1 MKSVFRP
8 KPTPPA
14 AAEDRTLAKRFESRV
29 RLSWLALLAERFWE
43 ALLWPFLVVSAFLV
57 VTLVDLWSIT
67 PPLLHRVLLG
77 AFGLAL
83 AISFLPLIRLTL
95 PTREEALR
103 RLERKANIKHRPA
116 TSYEDRLGTTPV
128 KETALLW
135 AAHRERLSRLIDRL
149 RPSWPDPRTDRK
161 DPYAIRA
168 LLLIGLVAALFAA
181 GGNGWDRLRGAFSP
195 AASSAPSLLRLD
207 AWVTP
212 PVYTGVP
219 PIVLAD
225 GSETIGAGAET
236 FRALS
241 VPERSELVVRAH
253 APQGEKVT
261 LLTSNE
267 DGSHAT
273 VAEPKTGKTEGLI
286 EFSVALN
293 EPGSADVR
301 IGGQTIAKWRFDL
314 IKDEPPTISLMG
326 NPTTTPRSAL
336 RLVYRADDDH
346 GVANAEARFTLAE
359 GEDAGLTAPPIAI
372 PPPVEVAPIV
382 PVAPNE
388 AGPKDAGSKE
398 TAVKADPLL
407 EPPVMPL
414 QLPRAN
420 AKRVEGRAT
429 QDLTAHPWAG
439 LKVRMTLVARDQA
452 GQAGMSAPYEFVL
465 PERVFTKPLA
475 KAVIEQRKSLVR
487 DPSSTE
493 TVAGALDALTI
504 GGDKVDEDSFT
515 YLSLRD
521 VYWRLLS
528 NPSHDAIASAVDQLW
543 SIALRI
549 EDGDLPEAERELK
562 SAQDALSQ
570 ALAKNASPE
579 EIKQLVD
586 NLREAL
592 SRYLQALA
600 QQAQDKGNMAKQDKQ
615 SGDQLLSQ
623 QDLDKMLSNIEKLA
637 QSGSKEMAERML
649 SELKDIIERMQ
660 AGNIPENAKQQRASR
675 MMKDLNDVISKQ
687 QKLLDDTFDA
697 KRKQGDGGGQQS
709 QQFDV
714 SPPGQ
719 PLEFGP
725 GTSMAPFADMP
736 GEAQQGQI
744 KGSGESGK
752 NGSAPDQGQMETG
765 QQPQGGQ
772 RPGHNGQL
780 AERQQELRDKLQ
792 SLIDRFRMEGA
803 DAPEQFDGAG
813 KSMGQAKDAIGDDN
827 LDQATQAQNQA
838 LDSLRKG
845 AQSMAEQ
852 MEQSGE
858 MQQGQGP
865 GNNGRDP
872 LGRPDRSNRPDL
884 GLSVKVPDEIDIQRA
899 REVLDELRR
908 RLGDPQRPP
917 IELDYLERLIKP
929 F

>member
-1 MKSVFRP
+1 MMKSVFRSS
-8 KPTPPA
+8 KTPPETP
-14 AAEDRTLAKRFESRV
+14 EDRALAKRFEQKV
-29 RLSWLALLAERFWE
+29 RLSLLALLFERIWE
-43 ALLWPFLVVSAFLV
+43 ALLWPFFVVATFLV
-57 VTLVDLWSIT
+57 VTLLDLWSIT
-67 PPLLHRVLLG
+67 PPLAHRVLLG

-83 AISFLPLIRLTL
+83 AASFLPLIRIAL

-103 RLERKANIKHRPA
+103 RLETKANVKHRPA
-116 TSYEDRLGTTPV
+116 SSYEDRLGTIPA

-135 AAHRERLSRLIDRL
+135 AAHRERLARLIQRL
-149 RPSWPDPRTDRK
+149 KPTWPEPRTDRK

-168 LLLIGLVAALFAA
+168 LLLVALIAAVFAA
-181 GGNGWDRLRGAFSP
+181 GPNGLDRIRAAFSP
-195 AASSAPSLLRLD
+195 AASGAPSLIRLD

-212 PVYTGVP
+212 PVYTEVP

-225 GSETIGAGAET
+225 GSETVGAGSET

-241 VPERSELVVRAH
+241 VPERSELIVRAH
-253 APQGEKVT
+253 VPKGETVS
-261 LLTSNE
+261 LVTSNE
-267 DGSHAT
+267 EGT
-273 VAEPKTGKTEGLI
+273 VAKLAEPKTGRTEGLT
-286 EFSVALN
+286 EFTATLN
-293 EPGSADVR
+293 DPGAAEVK
-301 IGGQTIAKWRFDL
+301 IGGQTVAKWRFDL
-314 IKDEPPTISLMG
+314 IKDEAPTISLMG
-326 NPTTTPRSAL
+326 NPTTTPRGAL
-336 RLVYRADDDH
+336 RLIYRADDDH
-346 GVANAEARFTLAE
+346 GVANAEAKFTLAE
-359 GEDAGLTAPPIAI
+359 GEDAGIAPPQPFA
-372 PPPVEVAPIV
+372 VS
-382 PVAPNE
+382 PNDL
-388 AGPKDAGSKE
+388 KDANAKDANGKDASAKDK
-398 TAVKADPLL
+398 TDPLL

-414 QLPRAN
+414 QLSRAN
-420 AKRVEGRAT
+420 AKHIDGRAT

-475 KAVIEQRKSLVR
+475 KAVVEQRKKLVR
-487 DPSSTE
+487 DPNSTE
-493 TVAGALDALTI
+493 PVAQALDALTI
-504 GGDKVDEDSFT
+504 GSDKLGDDSFI

-521 VYWRLLS
+521 AYWRLMS
-528 NPSHDAIASAVDQLW
+528 DPSREALGSVVDQLW
-543 SIALRI
+543 QVALRI

-570 ALAKNASPE
+570 ALQKNASPE

-586 NLREAL
+586 NLRDAL
-592 SRYLQALA
+592 SRYMQALS
-600 QQAQDKGNMAKQDKQ
+600 QQAQDKGNMAKQEQ
-615 SGDQLLSQ
+615 QQNGDQLLSQ

-660 AGNIPENAKQQRASR
+660 AGNMPENAKQQRASQ

-687 QKLLDDTFDA
+687 QKLLDDTFEA
-697 KRKQGDGGGQQS
+697 KRQQGERNGEQS
-709 QQFDV
+709 QQFEV

-719 PLEFGP
+719 PMDFGP
-725 GTSMAPFADMP
+725 GMGIAPFADMP
-736 GEAQQGQI
+736 GEAEQGAI
-744 KGSGESGK
+744 KGQGESGK
-752 NGSAPDQGQMETG
+752 QGQAPGQGKLEMG

-772 RPGHNGQL
+772 RSGQHGEL
-780 AERQQELRDKLQ
+780 AKRQQELRDKLQ
-792 SLIDRFRMEGA
+792 SVIDRFRMEGA

-813 KSMGQAKDAIGDDN
+813 KQMGQAQEALGQDD

-845 AQSMAEQ
+845 AQSLAEQ
-852 MEQSGE
+852 MMEGGE
-858 MQQGQGP
+858 IQAGQGP

-899 REVLDELRR
+899 REVLDEIRL
-908 RLGDPQRPP
+908 RLGDPQRPAF
-917 IELDYLERLIKP
+917 ELDYLERLIQP

>member
-1 MKSVFRP
+1 MKSVF
-8 KPTPPA
+8 KAKQTPPPP
-14 AAEDRTLAKRFESRV
+14 AEDRTLAKRFESRV
-29 RLSWLALLAERFWE
+29 RLSWLALLAERIWE

-57 VTLVDLWSIT
+57 VTLLDLWSIT

-83 AISFLPLIRLTL
+83 AVSFLPLIRLSL

-116 TSYEDRLGTTPV
+116 TSYEDRLGTTPA
-128 KETALLW
+128 KDTALLW
-135 AAHRERLSRLIDRL
+135 AAHRKRLSRLIDRL

-181 GGNGWDRLRGAFSP
+181 GGNSWDRLRSAFSP
-195 AASSAPSLLRLD
+195 AASSAPSQLRLD

-212 PVYTGVP
+212 PVYTGVA

-241 VPERSELVVRAH
+241 LPERSELVVRAH

-261 LLTSNE
+261 LTTSNE

-273 VAEPKTGKTEGLI
+273 LAEPKTGKAGKTEGLI

-293 EPGSADVR
+293 EPGSADVK
-301 IGGQTIAKWRFDL
+301 IGGQTVAKWRFDL
-314 IKDEPPTISLMG
+314 IKDEAPTISLMG
-326 NPTTTPRSAL
+326 NPTTTPRGAL

-346 GVANAEARFTLAE
+346 GVANAEAKFALAE
-359 GEDAGLTAPPIAI
+359 GEHAGLAAPPIAV
-372 PPPVEVAPIV
+372 PPPVIVAP
-382 PVAPNE
+382 PSA
-388 AGPKDAGSKE
+388 APKDASGKD
-398 TAVKADPLL
+398 TAIKTDPLL
-407 EPPVMPL
+407 EPPLMPL
-414 QLPRAN
+414 QLSRAN

-452 GQAGMSAPYEFVL
+452 GQAGMSAPYEFIL
-465 PERVFTKPLA
+465 PERKFTKPLA
-475 KAVIEQRKSLVR
+475 KAVVEQRKALVR
-487 DPSSTE
+487 EPDSTE
-493 TVAGALDALTI
+493 RVTRALDALTI
-504 GGDKVDEDSFT
+504 GGEKVNEDSFT

-521 VYWRLLS
+521 VYWRLMS
-528 NPSHDAIASAVDQLW
+528 NPSREAIGSTVDQLW

-570 ALAKNASPE
+570 ALEKNASPE

-592 SRYLQALA
+592 SKYMQALA
-600 QQAQDKGNMAKQDKQ
+600 QQAQDKGNMAKQDNKN
-615 SGDQLLSQ
+615 GDQLVSQ
-623 QDLDKMLSNIEKLA
+623 QELDKMLSNIEKLA

-649 SELKDIIERMQ
+649 SELKDILERMQ
-660 AGNIPENAKQQRASR
+660 AGNIPENAQQQRASR

-687 QKLLDDTFDA
+687 QKLLDDTFDT
-697 KRKQGDGGGQQS
+697 KRKQGGNEGQQQS

-719 PLEFGP
+719 PLDFGP
-725 GTSMAPFADMP
+725 GMSMAPFSEMP
-736 GEAQQGQI
+736 GEAQQGQM
-744 KGSGESGK
+744 KSSGESGK
-752 NGSAPDQGQMETG
+752 NGSPSDQGKMEMG
-765 QQPQGGQ
+765 QQPPGGK
-772 RPGHNGQL
+772 NGQL
-780 AERQQELRDKLQ
+780 AQRQQELRNKLQ

-803 DAPEQFDGAG
+803 DAPEQFDGA
-813 KSMGQAKDAIGDDN
+813 KESMSDAKQAIGEGN
-827 LDQATQAQNQA
+827 LDQATEQQNQA

-845 AQSMAEQ
+845 AQAMAEQ

-908 RLGDPQRPP
+908 RLGDPQRPV